1 MEITSSDFDGLRA
14 VCGIKSIHQWRHVLA
29 FCDFLDFDI
38 LTPRQ
43 GPQATEQARGRMP
56 KRVSALSAWRI
67 TVDKDL
73 GQRRLNVG
81 QLAMRISHRTARVS
95 PLSGSRVAR
104 CVEAHVGARDLQNT
118 FAHTPAAECV
128 GQVRCDVGQLRPG
141 ILAQCVMHRDES
153 CDDEAH
159 YIEVHDARNEAHE
172 LKSRLS
178 PQ

>member
-1 MEITSSDFDGLRA
+1 MS
-14 VCGIKSIHQWRHVLA
+14 
-29 FCDFLDFDI
+29 
-38 LTPRQ
+38 
-43 GPQATEQARGRMP
+43 
-56 KRVSALSAWRI
+56 KRISASSAWRI

-81 QLAMRISHRTARVS
+81 QLTMRISHRTARVS
-95 PLSGSRVAR
+95 PLPGAGVAR
-104 CVEAHVGARDLQNT
+104 CAEAHVRARDLQNT

-159 YIEVHDARNEAHE
+159 YIEAHDARNEAHE

-178 PQ
+178 PQGSP